1 MAKQPSKQQAPPASE
16 DGAQAHDSQPGERR
30 ARHRVDDDQKSG
42 EGSLTAL
49 SKLKMIE
56 RKLAAIRAMRNDS

>member
-1 MAKQPSKQQAPPASE
+1 MEQPSDKPTGE
-16 DGAQAHDSQPGERR
+16 AQAQAKDAPRRERR
-30 ARHRVDDDQKSG
+30 ASYRVDDDQKSG

-56 RKLAAIRAMRNDS
+56 RKLAAWRAMRKDSS